1 MFAGNFAPEGWAL
14 CNGQTLPIDQY
25 TTLYQ
30 LIGTTYGGD
39 GVNTFNLPN
48 LQSRIPFH
56 QGSQNGNVMVQGE
69 MGGTE
74 SVTLVGSQLPT
85 HSHVLSANSAAGN
98 QPSPA
103 NDFWG
108 GATTNI
114 FSTDAPTIA
123 MSAVTTTSTGQ
134 SLPHDNLPPFVVI
147 NFIIALYGIFPSQG

>member
-1 MFAGNFAPEGWAL
+1 MAQPYIGEIRMAGFNFAPLDWAL

-85 HSHVLSANSAAGN
+85 RMCSRQTARPATNPAPPTIFGAA
-98 QPSPA
+98 QQR
-103 NDFWG
+103 
-108 GATTNI
+108 I
-114 FSTDAPTIA
+114 FSQPTRQ
-123 MSAVTTTSTGQ
+123 Q
-134 SLPHDNLPPFVVI
+134 SR
-147 NFIIALYGIFPSQG
+147 